1 MNVEKTIE
9 FWQQKLNLDSWTIV
23 TESIGRDQVMFPE
36 DISDEDKF
44 FIGVSVQEKN
54 KIAIISHDRDLTE
67 EDIIHE
73 LLHVA
78 YPEHDEDW
86 VNDQT
91 NKALRDEQV

>member
-9 FWQQKLNLDSWTIV
+9 FWQKKLNLDSWTIV
-23 TESIGRDQVMFPE
+23 TESIERDQVMFPE
-36 DISDEDKF
+36 DISDEDEF
-44 FIGVSVQEKN
+44 FIGVAVQEKN
-54 KIAIISHDRDLTE
+54 KIAVIFYDRDLTE

>member
-23 TESIGRDQVMFPE
+23 TESIERDQVMFPE
-36 DISDEDKF
+36 DISDEDEF
-44 FIGVSVQEKN
+44 FIGVSVQEKD

>member
-9 FWQQKLNLDSWTIV
+9 FWKDRLNLNSWTVV
-23 TESIGRDQVMFPE
+23 TESIERDQVMFPE
-36 DISDEDKF
+36 DISEEDAF
-44 FIGVSVQEKN
+44 FIGVAIQEKD

-91 NKALRDEQV
+91 NKALRDEQI